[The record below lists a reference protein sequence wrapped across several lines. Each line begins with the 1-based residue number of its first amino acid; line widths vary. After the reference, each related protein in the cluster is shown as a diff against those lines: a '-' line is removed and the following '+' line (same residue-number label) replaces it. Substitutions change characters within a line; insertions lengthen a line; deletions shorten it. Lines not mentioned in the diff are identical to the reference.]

1 MSAAKK
7 ASKKGKR
14 LRVTLTKSPI
24 GYPFRQK
31 RTVQALGLRKM
42 NQSVEQKDTPVIRGM
57 LSKVKHL
64 VTVEEIE

>member
-7 ASKKGKR
+7 ASRKKKL

-24 GYPFRQK
+24 GCSFKQK

-57 LSKVKHL
+57 IAKVEHL
-64 VTVEEIE
+64 VTVEEVK

>member
-7 ASKKGKR
+7 ASKKKNL
-14 LRVTLTKSPI
+14 LRITLTKSPI
-24 GYPFRQK
+24 GYSSRQK

-57 LSKVKHL
+57 VSKVEHL

>member
-7 ASKKGKR
+7 ASKKEKL
-14 LRVTLTKSPI
+14 LRITLAKSPI
-24 GYPFRQK
+24 GYSSRQK
-31 RTVQALGLRKM
+31 RTVQALGLHKM

-57 LSKVKHL
+57 VSKVEHL

>member
-1 MSAAKK
+1 MSAKK
-7 ASKKGKR
+7 KEKL

-24 GYPFRQK
+24 GYSIRQK

-57 LSKVKHL
+57 LNKVGHL